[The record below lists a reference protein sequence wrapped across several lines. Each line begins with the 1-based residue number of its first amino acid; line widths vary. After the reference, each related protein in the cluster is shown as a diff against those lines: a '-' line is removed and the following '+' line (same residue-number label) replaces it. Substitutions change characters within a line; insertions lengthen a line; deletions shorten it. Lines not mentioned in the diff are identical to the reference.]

1 MSDSEG
7 MAYEVL
13 DIENGD
19 VLATYSTLAEARA
32 SLATRIEK
40 HPDVADHT
48 AIAVV
53 DSSGHAVGTI
63 PASAVR
69 GRSDSR

>member
-13 DIENGD
+13 DVENGD
-19 VLATYSTLAEARA
+19 VLATYSTLDDARA
-32 SLATRIEK
+32 SLVTRIEK

-48 AIAVV
+48 AIAIV
-53 DSSGHAVGTI
+53 DASGHAVETI
-63 PASAVR
+63 PASALQ